1 MSEDK
6 LYNAAREFVKR
17 YEEENVSEHI
27 INIIVS
33 VMKTRDGIG
42 PIGGSFV
49 QSVVNNDLYGAL
61 VRADKECLKH
71 IKLIALSKNNCF
83 CEV

>member
-6 LYNAAREFVKR
+6 LYNAAREFVKT
-17 YEEENVSEHI
+17 YEQENVSEHI

-33 VMKTRDGIG
+33 VMRTRDGIG
-42 PIGGSFV
+42 PMGGSFV

-61 VRADKECLKH
+61 VRADNECLKH
-71 IKLIALSKNNCF
+71 IKLIVLSKNNCF
-83 CEV
+83 CEI

>member
-6 LYNAAREFVKR
+6 LYNAASEFVKR

>member
-1 MSEDK
+1 MDDK
-6 LYNAAREFVKR
+6 LYKAAIDFVQR
-17 YEEENVSEHI
+17 YESENVSEHI

-33 VMKTRDGIG
+33 VMRTRDGIG

-49 QSVVNNDLYGAL
+49 QSIVNNDLYGAM

-71 IKLIALSKNNCF
+71 IKLITLSRNNCF
-83 CEV
+83 CEI